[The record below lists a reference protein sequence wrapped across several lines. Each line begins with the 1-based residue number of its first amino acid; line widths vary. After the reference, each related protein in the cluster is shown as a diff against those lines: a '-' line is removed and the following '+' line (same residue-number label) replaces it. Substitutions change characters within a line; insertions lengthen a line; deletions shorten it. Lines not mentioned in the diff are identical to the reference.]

1 MQVRVLEK
9 DVEQKEHLE
18 VEVLKLRE
26 WKDTKTLEL
35 NDLMEQVDQAS
46 VYQIMVETLTDKNLH
61 YTEKCS
67 QLEAAVTD
75 LENAIELSEELE
87 SQQTDE
93 IKALQRELA
102 AAEVA
107 LLQAQADTEAA
118 AKAHTD
124 ARATIEQFRA
134 VADRLKREN
143 TALQANS
150 SVQLSQLQA
159 LEQHMSNHGG
169 VSGSSGGSSS
179 AAVAATRAAVLQTK
193 LLQLAA
199 TAADARAQRLQLL
212 LLPTDDDAVL
222 AECSQLDDEL
232 QACRVLAK
240 ATAVYD
246 AVRDSATPLLSQAV
260 AALTAADDSGAA
272 AAAGDGSAVF
282 DSDALEICVYQADAA
297 VSIVQAVNVARQ
309 MLMQLASAEHRSNG
323 VSASS
328 AQLASVE
335 TLLDDVLQTISTE
348 GYLTAGSSSDTI
360 ASLAATTAEVSATL
374 LQPNETAAAI
384 AVAAGCELQL
394 SIAAVLA
401 MAAKAVTA
409 AHSDSADADDTTAAT
424 AASALYSLW
433 CDLKQLHTRALTEA
447 AASTSANDVSSSCE
461 AILLHTQTLT
471 DMQSSAAVAE
481 HINELREAVRS
492 TASTIAPGCLSDV
505 AVLSADLV
513 WSLVL
518 PTATSTPAAQRA
530 AAIKQSF
537 AESRALQPQLQ
548 QCRAVVATLEAD
560 LVAKDKELT
569 TVNARLQ
576 QLQELAVQSQSTQET
591 VRQLTAQVDALTAE
605 RDTLSKENE
614 CFSEALEVLQ
624 QQTEALESEKRSGK
638 GKGNSSSA
646 KQPNSPTKQSQRS
659 NSSDALAGVLGS
671 SSTTAAT
678 IALDSSAQAAAAT
691 PAAVAH
697 EVAVL
702 TAALRWSRNECAH
715 WRAAAAR
722 SSISRL
728 QPLPAV
734 SSSLYKQQSYDTITS
749 KPDSDEQS
757 SSAVA
762 HSQAQ
767 LLQKLVQQVN
777 TARASPKL
785 IDLTQL
791 HAKRQQHQHKSSSSS
806 TKGQRSVRTA
816 RDALNAQQFE
826 LQRLLAACSAAQ
838 DAARS
843 QTLFRT
849 NITAVTASQRW
860 TMSAAVNTA

>member
-1 MQVRVLEK
+1 VLEK

-67 QLEAAVTD
+67 QLEAAVAD

-93 IKALQRELA
+93 IRALQRELA

-143 TALQANS
+143 TALQASS

-159 LEQHMSNHGG
+159 LEQHVASHRG
-169 VSGSSGGSSS
+169 VAGSSS
-179 AAVAATRAAVLQTK
+179 AGSSSGAVAATRAVVLQTK

-199 TAADARAQRLQLL
+199 TAADAKVQRLQLL
-212 LLPTDDDAVL
+212 LLPTDDDAVI

-260 AALTAADDSGAA
+260 AALTATA
-272 AAAGDGSAVF
+272 AAAGGDGATADTSDGAAVF
-282 DSDALEICVYQADAA
+282 DSDALESCVYQADTA
-297 VSIVQAVNVARQ
+297 VSIMRVITVTRR
-309 MLMQLASAEHRSNG
+309 LLLQLTSAEHHSSG
-323 VSASS
+323 VSASTTK
-328 AQLASVE
+328 LASVE
-335 TLLDDVLQTISTE
+335 VLLDDVLHIISTE
-348 GYLTAGSSSDTI
+348 GYLTAGNSSDAI
-360 ASLAATTAEVSATL
+360 VSLTAATAEVLATL
-374 LQPNETAAAI
+374 QQPNDTAAAT
-384 AVAAGCELQL
+384 AVTAGCELQL
-394 SIAAVLA
+394 SIAAVHA
-401 MAAKAVTA
+401 MTAKEVTT
-409 AHSDSADADDTTAAT
+409 AHTGSAGSDNTTAAAAA

-433 CDLKQLHTRALTEA
+433 CDLKQLHTKALIEV
-447 AASTSANDVSSSCE
+447 ASNTGNAHDTSSSCE
-461 AILLHTQTLT
+461 AILQHTQTIT
-471 DMQSSAAVAE
+471 DMQASAAVAQ
-481 HINELREAVRS
+481 HVNELREAIRS
-492 TASTIAPGCLSDV
+492 TISTTAQGCLTDV
-505 AVLSADLV
+505 AVLSADQV

-518 PTATSTPAAQRA
+518 PTAVTAPTVQRA
-530 AAIKQSF
+530 AAIKLSL
-537 AESRALQPQLQ
+537 AECRALQPQLQ
-548 QCRAVVATLEAD
+548 QCRAVAATLEAD

-576 QLQELAVQSQSTQET
+576 QLQELAVQSESTHDT
-591 VRQLTAQVDALTAE
+591 VLQLTAQVDALLAE

-638 GKGNSSSA
+638 GKPSSSV
-646 KQPNSPTKQSQRS
+646 KPNSPTKQTQRS
-659 NSSDALAGVLGS
+659 SSRDLQAGVVGS
-671 SSTTAAT
+671 GTAAT
-678 IALDSSAQAAAAT
+678 TAALDSSAQAVAT

-722 SSISRL
+722 TSLSRL
-728 QPLPAV
+728 QPLPSV
-734 SSSLYKQQSYDTITS
+734 SSSLYKQQSHDATSS
-749 KPDSDEQS
+749 KPDTDEQIS
-757 SSAVA
+757 TTAA
-762 HSQAQ
+762 HCQTQ
-767 LLQKLVQQVN
+767 LLQKLMQQLN

-791 HAKRQQHQHKSSSSS
+791 HGKRQHQQQYSGSSSSS
-806 TKGQRSVRTA
+806 SIQRNVRTA

-843 QTLFRT
+843 KSLFRT
-849 NITAVTASQRW
+849 GTATV
-860 TMSAAVNTA
+860 AAV

>member
-118 AKAHTD
+118 VKSHTD

-159 LEQHMSNHGG
+159 LEQHLSNHGG
-169 VSGSSGGSSS
+169 VSGSSGGGSS

-199 TAADARAQRLQLL
+199 TAADAKVQRLQLL

-222 AECSQLDDEL
+222 AECNQLDDEL

-240 ATAVYD
+240 ATAVYN

-260 AALTAADDSGAA
+260 AALTAAT
-272 AAAGDGSAVF
+272 AAGDRPSTNAGGDAAVF
-282 DSDALEICVYQADAA
+282 DSDALETCVHQADAA
-297 VSIVQAVNVARQ
+297 VSITRAINVARQ
-309 MLMQLASAEHRSNG
+309 MLIQLASAEHRSTG

-335 TLLDDVLQTISTE
+335 ALLDDVLQTISTE
-348 GYLTAGSSSDTI
+348 GYLTAGNSSDTI

-374 LQPNETAAAI
+374 QQPTETAAAI
-384 AVAAGCELQL
+384 AVTAGCELQL

-401 MAAKAVTA
+401 MALKAVTA
-409 AHSDSADADDTTAAT
+409 AHNDREDSADTTAAT

-433 CDLKQLHTRALTEA
+433 CDLKQLHTKALTEA
-447 AASTSANDVSSSCE
+447 AASTSADDVRSSCE

-471 DMQSSAAVAE
+471 DMQNSTAVAE
-481 HINELREAVRS
+481 HINELREAIRS
-492 TASTIAPGCLSDV
+492 TASTIAPGCFSDV
-505 AVLSADLV
+505 VVLSTDQV

-518 PTATSTPAAQRA
+518 PTATSTPATQRA

-548 QCRAVVATLEAD
+548 QCKAVVATLEAD

-576 QLQELAVQSQSTQET
+576 QLQELAVQSQSTHET
-591 VRQLTAQVDALTAE
+591 VQQLTAQVDALTTE

-624 QQTEALESEKRSGK
+624 QQTETLEAEKRSGK
-638 GKGNSSSA
+638 GKASSSA
-646 KQPNSPTKQSQRS
+646 KQPNSPTKQTERS
-659 NSSDALAGVLGS
+659 NSSDALAGVLGT

-678 IALDSSAQAAAAT
+678 TALDSSAQAA
-691 PAAVAH
+691 PAAPAAAAH

-722 SSISRL
+722 SSLSRL

-734 SSSLYKQQSYDTITS
+734 SSSLYKQQSYDDAATS

-762 HSQAQ
+762 HSQTQ

-791 HAKRQQHQHKSSSSS
+791 HAKRQHQHSSS

-838 DAARS
+838 DTARS
-843 QTLFRT
+843 RSLFRSDA
-849 NITAVTASQRW
+849 TAVTVPQRW
-860 TMSAAVNTA
+860 TKIAAVTTA